1 MSKGLLIDITK
12 CIGCRSCEAACKAQN
27 HLPETGD
34 TDLTARTYTR
44 VMERG
49 DHFVRKMCMHCQNP
63 TCVSVC
69 PVGALQKTSYGPVV
83 YDETKCMGCRYCMA
97 ACPFQVPRYEWTS
110 VFPRVRKCIMCKDRV
125 AKGLQTA
132 CAEACPTGATKFG
145 ERDELIHEAQ
155 DRIRSEPDKYVNH
168 IYGLTEVGGT
178 GVLFISDV
186 PFEKLG
192 FRTDVLN
199 EPLPILTWNVLS
211 KIPSF
216 VGVGSTLL
224 FGIWWI
230 TNRREE
236 VLKEEAAGK
245 SKIAAEKKNS

>member
-27 HLPETGD
+27 HLPENED
-34 TDLTARTYTR
+34 KALTALTWTK
-44 VMERG
+44 VMEHG
-49 DHFVRKMCMHCQNP
+49 DRFVRTMCMHCENP

-69 PVGALQKTSYGPVV
+69 PVGALQKSSDGPIV
-83 YDETKCMGCRYCMA
+83 YDESRCMGCRYCMA
-97 ACPFQVPRYEWTS
+97 ACPFQIPRYEWTS

-125 AKGLQTA
+125 AQGLQTA
-132 CAEACPTGATKFG
+132 CAEACPTGATTFG
-145 ERDELIHEAQ
+145 EREDLIREAQ
-155 DRIRSEPDKYVNH
+155 ERIRKEPGKYVNH
-168 IYGLTEVGGT
+168 IYGLNEVGGT
-178 GVLFISDV
+178 AVLFLSDV

-192 FRTDVLN
+192 FRTDLMK
-199 EPLPILTWNVLS
+199 EPLPTLTWNVLS

-230 TNRREE
+230 TNRRQE
-236 VLKEEAAGK
+236 VLQAEAAAK
-245 SKIAAEKKNS
+245 SQTKKEKR

>member
-1 MSKGLLIDITK
+1 MSKSLLIDITK

-27 HLPETGD
+27 KLPENED
-34 TDLTARTYTR
+34 KDLTALTYTK

-49 DHFVRKMCMHCQNP
+49 DRFVRKMCMHCQNP

-69 PVGALQKTSYGPVV
+69 PVGALQKTALGPVI

-97 ACPFQVPRYEWTS
+97 ACPFQIPRYEWS
-110 VFPRVRKCIMCKDRV
+110 SAFPRVRKCIMCKDRV

-132 CAEACPTGATKFG
+132 CAEACPVGATIFG
-145 ERDELIHEAQ
+145 ERDELIREAQ
-155 DRIRSEPDKYVNH
+155 NRIRQEPDKYVNY
-168 IYGLTEVGGT
+168 IYGFSEVGGT
-178 GVLFISDV
+178 GMLFISDI

-192 FRTDVLN
+192 FRMDLLH
-199 EPLPILTWNVLS
+199 EPLPNLTWNVLE
-211 KIPSF
+211 KIPK
-216 VGVGSTLL
+216 VVVVGSTLL

-236 VLKEEAAGK
+236 VQRAEAEERAK
-245 SKIAAEKKNS
+245 SKRH